1 MLQSFIQTMNLN
13 KNCLIGLVAV
23 GLAARANA
31 ELKWEQKEV
40 DLHPSFSD
48 ATAVAHFKY
57 ENAGSK
63 PVHIASVQTSCGCTV
78 ASLKSNDVAPGDKGE
93 IIATLTIGGRTGTQ
107 QKAVTV
113 TTDDPAQPQTILM
126 LKAVI
131 PTLLEVQPIFVFWKQ
146 DEALQPK
153 VIMVKASKDS
163 PVTKVTVTSSDPEI
177 TTKLEPGEGPKQ
189 WKINVVPKDHA
200 KPHAATLTI
209 TPDYPQKP
217 PKLFYA
223 TARVT
228 GPPVVTPAASTAV
241 VPASPA
247 GSPAPPAMETARPT
261 VTPAAPVTP
270 RP

>member
-1 MLQSFIQTMNLN
+1 MNL
-13 KNCLIGLVAV
+13 KPARLV
-23 GLAARANA
+23 LALSLSILLSATARA

-40 DLHPSFSD
+40 ELHPSFSD

-57 ENAGSK
+57 ENAGTK

-78 ASLKSNDVAPGDKGE
+78 ASLKSNDVAPGEKGE
-93 IIATLTIGGRTGTQ
+93 ITATLTIGGRTGTQ

-113 TTDDPAQPQTILM
+113 TTDDPVQPQTILT

-131 PTLLEVQPIFVFWKQ
+131 PMLLEVQPIFVFWKQ
-146 DEALQPK
+146 DEPLQPK
-153 VIMVKASKDS
+153 VIMVKASKES

-177 TTKLEPGEGPKQ
+177 TTKLEPGDGPKQ
-189 WKINVVPKDHA
+189 WKINVVPKDNA

-228 GPPVVTPAASTAV
+228 GPPPVVAPAASTGM

-247 GSPAPPAMETARPT
+247 GSPAPRPMEIARPT
-261 VTPAAPVTP
+261 VTPASPVTP